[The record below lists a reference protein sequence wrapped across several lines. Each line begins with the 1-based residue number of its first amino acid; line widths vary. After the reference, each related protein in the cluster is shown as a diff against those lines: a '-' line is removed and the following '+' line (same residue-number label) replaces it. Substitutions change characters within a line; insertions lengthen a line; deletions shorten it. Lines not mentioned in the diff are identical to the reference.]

1 MDTGPQEGSCGVWHQ
16 GIGGKSCV
24 LQGQA
29 SMDLTCSGT
38 SCRRAIIMGSWAFGG
53 QVGTLNS
60 VMFHISILCSFC
72 SVAGH
77 IVLLGDHCSPEGGT
91 VFGWTVCVKWQ
102 PYDSK
107 DPRFPSSTFHCN
119 EIISSD
125 PQMHRCA
132 DLLQGQ
138 SALHL
143 CCQTEPNILYSYS
156 TSSSHSAT
164 TLRST
169 WVHALCFGHFGR
181 PCKCIPIQYDRPWG
195 IMGWRVRVKSFHR
208 QYHLDY

>member
-1 MDTGPQEGSCGVWHQ
+1 METLPPGVHVDATLISLNSGRLQCGLHLSLTHQGMDTGPQEGSCGVWHQ

-77 IVLLGDHCSPEGGT
+77 IVLLGDHCSPEGEQCSGERCVSNGNHMT
-91 VFGWTVCVKWQ
+91 VRTQG
-102 PYDSK
+102 
-107 DPRFPSSTFHCN
+107 FP
-119 EIISSD
+119 
-125 PQMHRCA
+125 A
-132 DLLQGQ
+132 
-138 SALHL
+138 A
-143 CCQTEPNILYSYS
+143 
-156 TSSSHSAT
+156 
-164 TLRST
+164 
-169 WVHALCFGHFGR
+169 HFIVTR
-181 PCKCIPIQYDRPWG
+181 
-195 IMGWRVRVKSFHR
+195 
-208 QYHLDY
+208 